1 MKLDTLFEKFL
12 SLFKKEE
19 SEIEE
24 TEINEVDYEENE
36 SSNLR
41 RSRGGERR
49 PVQLALFENFGVA
62 IT

>member
-24 TEINEVDYEENE
+24 TEMKLNKKIVSLVIYDVQEQ
-36 SSNLR
+36 
-41 RSRGGERR
+41 GERK
-49 PVQLALFENFGVA
+49 LARLVLFENSGA
-62 IT
+62 DII

>member
-24 TEINEVDYEENE
+24 TEMNEVEQEENV
-36 SSNLR
+36 SSYLR
-41 RSRGGERR
+41 RSRAGGK
-49 PVQLALFENFGVA
+49 
-62 IT
+62 

>member
-36 SSNLR
+36 SRNLR
-41 RSRGGERR
+41 RS
-49 PVQLALFENFGVA
+49 
-62 IT
+62 